1 MMSGLLAGFFFMF
14 AGVISPASLE
24 RGDLAFLRI
33 DYPRALAIYDSV
45 LGSTEDSADVLW
57 RLARL
62 YVCSGDVAPD
72 DERLGLYR
80 LAEGYAYD
88 CIRADSLKPEGH
100 TWMAAALG
108 NIAMF
113 EGGKTKVKLCT
124 MIKLELDWSL
134 RLDPDDDVAYSIL
147 GSFYRALGNV
157 SWIERQLVAI
167 FLGGLPAGGFEDA
180 EAALRKAIMLS
191 PDIIRHH
198 YELGELFVDLDRNQ
212 EALGEFRLVEGLP
225 VRLALDARL
234 KLSAAQNIRDLSP
247 D

>member
-1 MMSGLLAGFFFMF
+1 MITGLLTGFLVMF
-14 AGVISPASLE
+14 AGILSPSSLA
-24 RGDLAFLRI
+24 RGDQAFLSI
-33 DYPRALAIYDSV
+33 DYPRAQAIYDSV
-45 LGSTEDSADVLW
+45 LVSTEDSADVLW

-62 YVCSGDVAPD
+62 YVCNGDVAPE
-72 DERLGLYR
+72 DERLALYR
-80 LAEGYAYD
+80 LAEGYAHG
-88 CIRADSLKPEGH
+88 CIRADSMMPEGH

-124 MIKLELDWSL
+124 MIKLELDCSI

-157 SWIERQLVAI
+157 SWIERQLVSI

-180 EAALRKAIMLS
+180 EAALRKAISLS

-198 YELGELFVDLDRNQ
+198 YELGELFIDLDRNQ
-212 EALGEFRLVEGLP
+212 EALEEFRLVEGLP
-225 VRLALDARL
+225 VRLALDARF